1 MAGQMRY
8 AASRD
13 DDDWRSQALRQLAGT
28 RELDRNEDGF
38 TPVRPEPS
46 VIRTTETVIAAIKRD
61 YLPIPFVSASADGG
75 ITLEWRKPASR
86 LTINIRAIGEVG
98 YFGAREPNYTCE
110 GELTDGNFDFINE
123 VVDILLVR

>member
-1 MAGQMRY
+1 MPRRAEIGEAKHSHAHSDLTAMKMGSLLS
-8 AASRD
+8 ASR
-13 DDDWRSQALRQLAGT
+13 
-28 RELDRNEDGF
+28 N
-38 TPVRPEPS
+38 VC
-46 VIRTTETVIAAIKRD
+46 IRTAEAVRAIKRD